1 MIMTVGEKIK
11 MYREKKGY
19 TLEELGNR
27 VGVGKS
33 TIRKWENGIIKNMRR
48 DKIQILAEVLN
59 CSPLEF
65 IDVDEK
71 VIEKYQKELDEY
83 AIRQQ
88 EIEDA
93 KGPSNIYY
101 KDIETQ
107 EIAQQIFQNEEL
119 RLLFDAAKD
128 ASPEDLKTVHTMLT
142 ALKKKEG

>member
-1 MIMTVGEKIK
+1 MTVGEKIK

-48 DKIQILAEVLN
+48 DKIQILAEVLG

-65 IDVDEK
+65 IDVDKK

-83 AIRQQ
+83 AVRQQ
-88 EIEDA
+88 VIEDA
-93 KGPSNIYY
+93 KGTSTIYY

>member
-48 DKIQILAEVLN
+48 DKIQILAEVLG

-83 AIRQQ
+83 VVRQQ
-88 EIEDA
+88 EKEDA
-93 KGPSNIYY
+93 KGPSTIYY

>member
-48 DKIQILAEVLN
+48 DKIQILAEVLG

-83 AIRQQ
+83 VVRQQ
-88 EIEDA
+88 EKEDA
-93 KGPSNIYY
+93 KGTSAIYY

>member
-1 MIMTVGEKIK
+1 MTVGEKIK

-48 DKIQILAEVLN
+48 DKIQILAEVLG

-65 IDVDEK
+65 IDVDK
-71 VIEKYQKELDEY
+71 NVIEKYQKELDEY
-83 AIRQQ
+83 VVRQQ
-88 EIEDA
+88 EKEDA
-93 KGPSNIYY
+93 KGTSAIYY

>member
-48 DKIQILAEVLN
+48 DKIQILAEVLG

-83 AIRQQ
+83 VVRQQ
-88 EIEDA
+88 EKEDA
-93 KGPSNIYY
+93 KGPSAIYY

>member
-1 MIMTVGEKIK
+1 MTVGEKIK

-48 DKIQILAEVLN
+48 DKIQILAEVLG

-83 AIRQQ
+83 VVRQQ
-88 EIEDA
+88 EKEDA
-93 KGPSNIYY
+93 KGTSDIYY

-128 ASPEDLKTVHTMLT
+128 ASPEDLKTVHTMLN

>member
-1 MIMTVGEKIK
+1 MTVGEKIK

-48 DKIQILAEVLN
+48 DKIQILAEVLG

-71 VIEKYQKELDEY
+71 IIEKYQKELDEY

-93 KGPSNIYY
+93 KGTSDNYY

>member
-1 MIMTVGEKIK
+1 MTVGEKIK

-48 DKIQILAEVLN
+48 DKIQILAEVLG

-83 AIRQQ
+83 VVRQQ
-88 EIEDA
+88 EKEDA
-93 KGPSNIYY
+93 KGTSAIYY

>member
-1 MIMTVGEKIK
+1 MTVGEKIK

-19 TLEELGNR
+19 TLEELGNK

-48 DKIQILAEVLN
+48 DKIQILAEVLG

-83 AIRQQ
+83 VVRQQ
-88 EIEDA
+88 EKEDA
-93 KGPSNIYY
+93 KGTSDIYY

>member
-1 MIMTVGEKIK
+1 MTVGEKIK

-48 DKIQILAEVLN
+48 DKIQILAEVLG

-83 AIRQQ
+83 VVRQQ
-88 EIEDA
+88 EKEDA
-93 KGPSNIYY
+93 KGPSTIYY

>member
-1 MIMTVGEKIK
+1 MTVGEKIK

-48 DKIQILAEVLN
+48 DKIQILAEVLG

-65 IDVDEK
+65 IDVDK
-71 VIEKYQKELDEY
+71 NVIEKYQKELDEFVV
-83 AIRQQ
+83 RQQ
-88 EIEDA
+88 EKEDA
-93 KGPSNIYY
+93 KGTSAIYY

>member
-48 DKIQILAEVLN
+48 DKIQILAEVLG

-83 AIRQQ
+83 AVRQQ

-93 KGPSNIYY
+93 KGTSNIYY

>member
-1 MIMTVGEKIK
+1 MTVGEKIK

-48 DKIQILAEVLN
+48 DKIQILAEVLG
-59 CSPLEF
+59 CSPLDF

-71 VIEKYQKELDEY
+71 VIEKYKKELDEY
-83 AIRQQ
+83 AVRQQ

-93 KGPSNIYY
+93 KGTSDIYY

>member
-1 MIMTVGEKIK
+1 MTVGEKIK

-48 DKIQILAEVLN
+48 DKIQILAEVLG

-83 AIRQQ
+83 VVRQQ
-88 EIEDA
+88 EKEDA
-93 KGPSNIYY
+93 KGTSNIYY

>member
-1 MIMTVGEKIK
+1 MTVGEKIK

-48 DKIQILAEVLN
+48 DKIQILAEVLG

-83 AIRQQ
+83 VVRQQ
-88 EIEDA
+88 EKEDA
-93 KGPSNIYY
+93 KGPSAIYY

>member
-48 DKIQILAEVLN
+48 DKIQILAEVLG

-93 KGPSNIYY
+93 KGTSNIYY

>member
-1 MIMTVGEKIK
+1 MTVGEKIK

-48 DKIQILAEVLN
+48 DKIQKLAEVLG

-83 AIRQQ
+83 VVRQQ
-88 EIEDA
+88 EKEDA
-93 KGPSNIYY
+93 KGPSTIYY

>member
-1 MIMTVGEKIK
+1 MTVGEKIK

-48 DKIQILAEVLN
+48 DKIQILAEVLG

-83 AIRQQ
+83 VVKQQ

-93 KGPSNIYY
+93 KGTSAIYY

>member
-48 DKIQILAEVLN
+48 DKIQILAEVLG

-71 VIEKYQKELDEY
+71 VIEKYKKELDEY
-83 AIRQQ
+83 AVRQQ

-93 KGPSNIYY
+93 KGTSDIYY

>member
-48 DKIQILAEVLN
+48 DKIQILAEVLG
-59 CSPLEF
+59 CSPLDF

-71 VIEKYQKELDEY
+71 VIEKYKKELDEY
-83 AIRQQ
+83 AVRQQ

-93 KGPSNIYY
+93 KGTSDIYY